1 MAAERLFSRA
11 ADQLV
16 AVSDT
21 QKAALVE
28 HHGLPAG
35 RIETVVNGT
44 SRNAFVGNSEVRRA
58 KRRELG
64 IPDDAPLVGTVAVLT
79 EQKGITY
86 LIQAAALLKRLSPAV
101 RFVVVGGGPLEQQLR
116 RDAEARGVASTIHFM
131 GWRRDVPEWL
141 ASFDVWV
148 MSSLWEAMPVALL
161 EAMEARLPL
170 VVTDVGQNSSIVRAE
185 REAIVVPPRDPAAL
199 ATAVRRLLD
208 DPLYGSALGAAAQ
221 ERVRAAYSMEQMV
234 RRYEAFYAE
243 GQRRPELAAQTAPA
257 PQRARSW

>member
-1 MAAERLFSRA
+1 MTAERLLSRA

-28 HHGLPAG
+28 HHGLPAV

-44 SRNAFVGNSEVRRA
+44 SRNALVGDSEVRRA

-86 LIQAAALLKRLSPAV
+86 LIQAAALLKSRYPAV
-101 RFVVVGGGPLEQQLR
+101 RFVVVGGGPLEEPLR
-116 RDAEARGVASTIHFM
+116 REAEACGVASTIHFT

-170 VVTDVGQNSSIVRAE
+170 VVTDVGQNSVIVRAE
-185 REAIVVPPRDPAAL
+185 REAMVVPPRDPAAI
-199 ATAVRRLLD
+199 AAAVGRLLD
-208 DPLYGSALGAAAQ
+208 DPPFASALAAAAQ

-243 GQRRPELAAQTAPA
+243 AQTRSELAAPPEPA
-257 PQRARSW
+257 PERARSW